1 VVAFTD
7 LVRVLLQPPATA
19 PSCSFPDLLLLPVRS
34 NSSPSYSS
42 SCQNFLLFAVEL
54 NLYAVDAPME
64 IVFTSSNLVCE

>member
-1 VVAFTD
+1 VGGRLQAAAAGAEAGDFTD

-54 NLYAVDAPME
+54 NL
-64 IVFTSSNLVCE
+64 